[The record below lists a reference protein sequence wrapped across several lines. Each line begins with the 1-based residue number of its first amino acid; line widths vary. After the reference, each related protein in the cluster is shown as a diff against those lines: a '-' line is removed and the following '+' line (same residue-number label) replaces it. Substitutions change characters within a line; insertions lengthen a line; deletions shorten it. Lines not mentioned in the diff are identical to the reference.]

1 MFVGIL
7 GGLGMFLL
15 GMAVLTDGL
24 KALAGTALRSLLVRA
39 TGGPGRG
46 ILAGTL
52 ATLVVQSSSATTI
65 TTIGLVSAGLLT
77 FPQALGVVLGANIGT
92 TGTGWLVALVG
103 VRFSVEPFALPLVF
117 AGALLRLLTH
127 GRTAGLGA
135 AIAGFG
141 LLFFGLGLLSQSM
154 SGVASRLSPADLPT
168 AEMGAYLGPL
178 ILAGAGLL
186 MTTLMQSSSAAIAA
200 TIAAVHA
207 GAIDPSQAA
216 ALVIGQNI
224 GTAVSSAIAA
234 IGATTPA
241 KRTALAHVLF
251 NVGTGLVGLAAFP
264 LLAWLI
270 HHAERHME
278 PSILLAAFASLFKIA
293 GVLLVYPFVHAFGRF
308 ISRLV
313 RDRGPD
319 LTRHLDQSVQSI
331 PAVAVEAARRSLG
344 DAYRVACARTAD
356 ALAASPDARIDR
368 DLARVADA
376 TDEIERFLSTLP
388 NRPVGKPEQ
397 ARLLSTLHALDHV
410 SRLVG
415 AARHPAMGAPAP
427 GDDTADRAA
436 ETLRAALHLG
446 EAFGAAVASGSPLPP
461 DFTRARE
468 LSQQLAQLRRDHRV
482 RTLEAAA
489 HGELA
494 PEEALA
500 RTERVRIYDRIAYHA
515 WRASEHLRRS
525 GEPSPHLEPSPQP
538 QPAT

>member
-117 AGALLRLLTH
+117 TGALLRLLTH

-135 AIAGFG
+135 ALAGFG
-141 LLFFGLGLLSQSM
+141 LLFFGLGLLSHSM

-207 GAIDPSQAA
+207 GAVDPAQAA

-264 LLAWLI
+264 ILAWLI
-270 HHAERHME
+270 HLAERFTE
-278 PSILLAAFASLFKIA
+278 PAILLAAFASLFKIA
-293 GVLLVYPFVHAFGRF
+293 GVLFVYPFVHPFGRV

-344 DAYRVACARTAD
+344 EAYRVACARAAD
-356 ALAASPDARIDR
+356 ALAASPDGHIDH

-376 TDEIERFLSTLP
+376 ADEIERFLSTLP
-388 NRPVGKPEQ
+388 HRPVGKPEQ
-397 ARLLSTLHALDHV
+397 SRLLSTLHALDHI

-415 AARHPAMGAPAP
+415 AARHPAMGAPTP
-427 GDDTADRAA
+427 GDHAATQAA
-436 ETLRAALHLG
+436 ETLRAVLQLG
-446 EAFGAAVASGSPLPP
+446 QTLGAAVASGSPLPP
-461 DFTRARE
+461 DPTRPRE
-468 LSQQLAQLRRDHRV
+468 LSQQLARLRRDHRA
-482 RTLEAAA
+482 RTLQAAA
-489 HGELA
+489 QGELT

-500 RTERVRIYDRIAYHA
+500 RTERVRIYDRLAYHA
-515 WRASEHLRRS
+515 WRASEHLRQS
-525 GEPSPHLEPSPQP
+525 DELTPHPPPQTP
-538 QPAT
+538 H